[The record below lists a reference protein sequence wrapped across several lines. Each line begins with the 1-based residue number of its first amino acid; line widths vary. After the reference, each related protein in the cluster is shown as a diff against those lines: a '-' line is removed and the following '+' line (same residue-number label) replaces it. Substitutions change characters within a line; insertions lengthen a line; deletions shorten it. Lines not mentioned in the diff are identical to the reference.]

1 MKSTLPRF
9 SVFIL
14 FLLPHLGFAQVDWK
28 TWSAD
33 TLAVATETAKPIYLF
48 IDEPLSELANS
59 MDQDTF
65 TNAEVAAFLNAH
77 FVCVRASRDEVPGI
91 AAYGQQ
97 WLAAEQKLPGWPLNL
112 WFTPDQLPIE
122 GASYL
127 PPTEEWGRE
136 GFMVVAKRAA
146 DQWTTGTDG
155 MKPTAETWAEGAK
168 RTAERRQ
175 QLIADYLP
183 FAAEGV
189 DDLDAALTAAAKQWI
204 DSLGQQSGLFGEPP
218 HRAEP
223 ELLRFLIQRGGK
235 FQQAALTA
243 LKARIVSP
251 LRDPIDGGLYRSTVD
266 TQGSIPVFQK
276 RLTDQARFALACL
289 DAAAVSN
296 DPIFAAGAKS
306 VIDYAINRLSPG
318 DGTFI
323 VGEDATQSTT
333 AMRQTW
339 SHDELTAITDATVAQ
354 TLGALAAGNVDS
366 AEDLEG
372 SHAGRNILRCSPL
385 ATTGATW
392 RDALLKLQ
400 SARDAA
406 GDSRIQVIAT
416 AADHGLM
423 LHVMQRAADQLGDLD
438 YGAYLLGTRAA
449 LLRDFGAGTEF
460 FSHQSDSEVPA
471 LPLDYLLVGLGLNR
485 PDLISEADALFYD
498 DEFGLYYATT
508 DEVFG
513 VRPLMGTTG
522 AGELPGPASWRVTM
536 ADPDEI
542 LVTEL
547 TAAFDNPDVLP
558 AGDVLLAFQTHR
570 HRE

>member
-1 MKSTLPRF
+1 MKSTLPRL

-14 FLLPHLGFAQVDWK
+14 FLLPHLGFAQVDWQ
-28 TWSAD
+28 TWSPD
-33 TLAVATETAKPIYLF
+33 TLAVATHTEKPIYLF
-48 IDEPLSELANS
+48 IDDPLSELANS

-65 TNAEVAAFLNAH
+65 TNAEVAVFLNEH
-77 FVCVRASRDEVPGI
+77 FVCVRASRDDVPGI

-112 WFTPDQLPIE
+112 WFTPDPLPIE

-146 DQWTTGTDG
+146 DQWAAGADG
-155 MKPTAETWAEGAK
+155 VRRA
-168 RTAERRQ
+168 AERRQ

-189 DDLDAALTAAAKQWI
+189 DDLDAALTTAAHDWI
-204 DSLGQQSGLFGEPP
+204 ETLDQESGLFGEAP

-235 FQQAALTA
+235 FQAAALTA
-243 LKARIVSP
+243 LKSRISSP

-266 TQGSIPVFQK
+266 TQGAIPVFQK

-289 DAAAVSN
+289 DAAAVS
-296 DPIFAAGAKS
+296 DDSIFAAGAKS

-323 VGEDATQSTT
+323 VGEDATQSATS
-333 AMRQTW
+333 MRQTW
-339 SHDELTAITDATVAQ
+339 SYDELTAMTDAKVAK
-354 TLGALAAGNVDS
+354 TLGALTDGNVDS

-372 SHAGRNILRCSPL
+372 AHAGRNILHCSPL
-385 ATTGATW
+385 ETTGATW
-392 RDALLKLQ
+392 RDTLLKLQ
-400 SARDAA
+400 AARDAD
-406 GDSRIQVIAT
+406 GDARIQITAT

-423 LHVMQRAADQLGDLD
+423 LHVMQRAADELGDLD

-449 LLRDFGAGTEF
+449 LLRDFAAGTEF
-460 FSHQSDSEVPA
+460 FSHQSGSEVPA
-471 LPLDYLLVGLGLNR
+471 LPLDYLLVGLGLER
-485 PDLISEADALFYD
+485 PELISEADAHFYD
-498 DEFGLYYATT
+498 NEFGLYYATT

-513 VRPLMGTTG
+513 VRPLMGTTS
-522 AGELPGPASWRVTM
+522 AGELPGAASWRVTM

-547 TAAFDNPDVLP
+547 TAAFDNPDAPP
-558 AGDVLLAFQTHR
+558 AGDVLLALQTHLSTP
-570 HRE
+570 